1 MINKEEQRRRAA
13 ELDRQLMASGIKK
26 PVLSP
31 IPTPAKTELPPALR
45 WPFPTT
51 NTPAA
56 IPTKPIPGFVASKKS
71 AKITYDEASFTNH
84 LNQSIQVGQ
93 RVIAIRSGYSRST
106 KVGIGT
112 FLGVRLKN
120 GRVST
125 VVVRLE
131 EKNRKGQNIIRQT
144 SLPGKRIY
152 PTI

>member
-1 MINKEEQRRRAA
+1 MINKEEQRRRAEA
-13 ELDRQLMASGIKK
+13 LDVERLRQGLKK
-26 PVLSP
+26 PSFDP
-31 IPTPAKTELPPALR
+31 LPPALR
-45 WPFPTT
+45 WPFPTVDSK
-51 NTPAA
+51 PAA

-131 EKNRKGQNIIRQT
+131 EKNRKGQSIIRQT

-152 PTI
+152 PTV